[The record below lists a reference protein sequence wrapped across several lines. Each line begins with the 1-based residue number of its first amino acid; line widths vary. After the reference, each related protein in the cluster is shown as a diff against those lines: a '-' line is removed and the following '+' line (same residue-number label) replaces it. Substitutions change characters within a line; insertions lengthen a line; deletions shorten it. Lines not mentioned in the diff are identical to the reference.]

1 MHPKSSFRFIQ
12 GSDLPDRI
20 DPELAAEQ
28 AYVTAAYARL
38 EAMRAAAERVRTAY
52 ADVRAGGT
60 HQARLERDIAWD
72 VTQRR
77 LSDLD
82 IGESPLVFGRLDL
95 ERGVRW
101 YVGRL
106 AVEDEGHT
114 PLVVDWRAPVAEPF
128 YRATAVEPMSVVRR
142 RHLITRKGR
151 EVTGLDDEVFD
162 QIAVEDEGL
171 RVAGEGALLAALERN
186 RTGRMGDIVA
196 TIQHEQD
203 EAIRADVAGILIV
216 GGGPG
221 TGKTAVALH
230 RAAYLLYT
238 HRRRLAAQG
247 VLLIGPSP
255 VFLRY
260 IEQVLPSLGEQD
272 VQLSTISG
280 LKPRMRIVST
290 DPEPVAQL
298 KGDARMARVVQRA
311 VTDRERT
318 LARDLIILIDGLRVR
333 LSRSDTARV
342 IEGTRRRRV
351 THNENRLY
359 VARRLYDLLVARY
372 KNSAIR
378 AFRERSI
385 DSPASN
391 VTSIFDRDSALDA
404 TIAGTLAR
412 GEQVP
417 EGWEQELRS
426 RFRGRPEVKEALERM
441 WPVLSGA
448 ELVNDLF
455 GFRALVRSA
464 SGTILSDDEQEMLH
478 RRRDPDV
485 SRAPW
490 TEADLA
496 LVDEADSLLGPVE
509 AARPVA
515 RRRNGG
521 GDTYDTAE
529 RVINDL
535 GLRGFADAA
544 TLATRFGEPPNG
556 NGAAAEVSFEPRTF
570 GHVLVDEAQ
579 DLTAMQWRMLARRCP
594 SGSMTL
600 VGDPGQASKP
610 GAVASWDDVLSHLP
624 THNATR
630 FVSLSINYRTPAEVM
645 EVASRLLAVAA
656 PTVEPSRSV
665 RSTGEFPRFV
675 GVGRD
680 DVVAKTAEETRAAL
694 SKTGAVAVIAPPAL
708 HEAIVASLADV
719 GAVST
724 SADALDAPIA
734 VLDPTSAKGLEFDHV
749 IVVEPSMLVNADRA
763 GLRLLY
769 VTITRTTK
777 TLTVVHAD
785 ALPEGLTLRR
795 E

>member
-1 MHPKSSFRFIQ
+1 
-12 GSDLPDRI
+12 LPDRL

-280 LKPRMRIVST
+280 LKPRMRIVAT
-290 DPEPVAQL
+290 DPDPVAQL
-298 KGDARMARVVQRA
+298 KGDARMSRVIQRA

-318 LARDLIILIDGLRVR
+318 LARDLIVLIDGLRVR

-342 IEGTRRRRV
+342 IEGARRRRV

-372 KNSAIR
+372 KNAAIR

-385 DSPASN
+385 DAPADN

-426 RFRGRPEVKEALERM
+426 RFRTRPEVKEALERI
-441 WPVLSGA
+441 WPVLSGS

-464 SGTILSDDEQEMLH
+464 SGTILDEDEQEMLH

-485 SRAPW
+485 TRAPW

-496 LVDEADSLLGPVE
+496 LVDEADALLGPVE
-509 AARPVA
+509 AARPVL
-515 RRRNGG
+515 RRRSSG

-544 TLATRFGEPPNG
+544 TLATRFGEPAGNG
-556 NGAAAEVSFEPRTF
+556 NGAASEPSFEPRTF

-656 PTVEPSRSV
+656 PTVESSRSV

-675 GVGRD
+675 NAKRD
-680 DVVAKTAEETRAAL
+680 DLIATTAEETRAAL

-708 HEAIVASLADV
+708 HEALVASLADV

-777 TLTVVHAD
+777 TLTVVHAE
-785 ALPEGLTLRR
+785 ALPEGLTPHRD
-795 E
+795 

>member
-1 MHPKSSFRFIQ
+1 M
-12 GSDLPDRI
+12 PDRI
-20 DPELAAEQ
+20 DPEVAAEQ

-77 LSDLD
+77 LADLD

-95 ERGVRW
+95 ERSARW

-128 YRATAVEPMSVVRR
+128 YRATAVEPMGVVRR

-162 QIAVEDEGL
+162 QLAVEDEGL

-196 TIQHEQD
+196 TIQAEQD
-203 EAIRADVAGILIV
+203 EAIRADIAGVLVV

-238 HRRRLAAQG
+238 HRRRLASQG
-247 VLLIGPSP
+247 VLLVGPSP

-260 IEQVLPSLGEQD
+260 IEHVLPSLGEQD

-280 LKPRMRIVST
+280 LKPRMRVVGT
-290 DPEPVAQL
+290 DTDEAARL
-298 KGDARMARVVQRA
+298 KGDARMARVIERA
-311 VTDRERT
+311 VLDRERS
-318 LARDLIILIDGLRVR
+318 LARDLIVLIDGFRVR
-333 LSRSDTARV
+333 ISRSDTARI
-342 IEGTRRRRV
+342 IEAARRRRA
-351 THNENRLY
+351 THNENRPY

-372 KNSAIR
+372 KNAAIR
-378 AFRERSI
+378 AYRERTA
-385 DSPASN
+385 DSPAPN
-391 VTSIFDRDSALDA
+391 VTSIFDRDSALD
-404 TIAGTLAR
+404 TSIAGTLAR
-412 GEQVP
+412 GESTP
-417 EGWEQELRS
+417 EGWEQELRV
-426 RFRGRPEVKEALERM
+426 RFRSRPEVKEALERA

-448 ELVNDLF
+448 ELVNDLL

-464 SGTILSDDEQEMLH
+464 SGTLLDDDEQKCLH

-485 SRAPW
+485 TRAPW

-496 LVDEADSLLGPVE
+496 LVDEADALLGSVE
-509 AARPVA
+509 AARPSP
-515 RRRNGG
+515 RRRNGN
-521 GDTYDTAE
+521 GDTHDTAE

-544 TLATRFGEPPNG
+544 SIASRFGDANTNG
-556 NGAAAEVSFEPRTF
+556 NGSGHEPSFEPRTF

-610 GAVASWDDVLSHLP
+610 GAVASWDDVLAHLP

-645 EVASRLLAVAA
+645 DVAARLLAVAA
-656 PTVEPSRSV
+656 PAVEPSRSV
-665 RSTGEFPRFV
+665 RSTGEQPRFV
-675 GVGRD
+675 AAPND
-680 DVVAKTAEETRAAL
+680 ALVATTATETRAAL
-694 SKTGAVAVIAPPAL
+694 ARSGTVAVIAPPAL
-708 HEAIVASLADV
+708 HAPIVDSLVDV
-719 GAVST
+719 GAVAT
-724 SADALDAPIA
+724 IADALDAPVAI
-734 VLDPTSAKGLEFDHV
+734 LDPTSAKGLEFDHV

-769 VTITRTTK
+769 VTITRTTR

-785 ALPEGLTLRR
+785 ALPEGLAPHRD
-795 E
+795 

>member
-1 MHPKSSFRFIQ
+1 
-12 GSDLPDRI
+12 LPDRI
-20 DPELAAEQ
+20 DPELGAEQ

-77 LSDLD
+77 LADLD

-95 ERGVRW
+95 EGGVRW

-151 EVTGLDDEVFD
+151 EVTALDDEVFD
-162 QIAVEDEGL
+162 QNAVENEGL
-171 RVAGEGALLAALERN
+171 RIAGEGALLAALERN

-196 TIQHEQD
+196 TIQAEQD
-203 EAIRADVAGILIV
+203 EAIRADIAGVLVV

-238 HRRRLAAQG
+238 HRRRLASQG
-247 VLLIGPSP
+247 VLLVGPSP

-260 IEQVLPSLGEQD
+260 IEHVLPSLGEQD

-280 LKPRMRIVST
+280 LKPRLRVVAT
-290 DPEPVAQL
+290 DTREVAEL
-298 KGDARMARVVQRA
+298 KGDARMARVVERA
-311 VTDRERT
+311 VADRERP
-318 LARDLIILIDGLRVR
+318 LARELVLLIDGLRVR
-333 LSRSDTARV
+333 LSRADTARV
-342 IEGTRRRRV
+342 VESAHRRRA
-351 THNENRLY
+351 THNESRPY

-372 KNSAIR
+372 KNAAIR
-378 AFRERSI
+378 MYRERSLNA
-385 DSPASN
+385 PASN
-391 VTSIFDRDSALDA
+391 VTSMFDRDSSFDTA
-404 TIAGTLAR
+404 IAGTLAR
-412 GEQVP
+412 GESTP
-417 EGWEQELRS
+417 EGWEQELRA
-426 RFRGRPEVKEALERM
+426 RFRGRPEVKEALERI

-448 ELVNDLF
+448 ELINDLF

-464 SGTILSDDEQEMLH
+464 SNGALTDAEQEMLH
-478 RRRDPDV
+478 RRRDSDV
-485 SRAPW
+485 ARAPW

-496 LVDEADSLLGPVE
+496 LVDEADALLGPVE
-509 AARPVA
+509 AARPVP
-515 RRRNGG
+515 RRRNGNG
-521 GDTYDTAE
+521 ETYDTAE

-544 TLATRFGEPPNG
+544 TIASRFGETSANG
-556 NGAAAEVSFEPRTF
+556 NGHEPSFEPRTF

-610 GAVASWDDVLSHLP
+610 GAVATWDDVLANLP

-630 FVSLSINYRTPAEVM
+630 FVTLSINYRTPAEVM
-645 EVASRLLAVAA
+645 DVASRLLAVAA
-656 PTVEPSRSV
+656 PAIEPSQSV
-665 RSTGEFPRFV
+665 RSTGEHPRFV
-675 GVGRD
+675 ASPRD
-680 DVVAKTAEETRAAL
+680 DLVGTTAAEACAAL
-694 SKTGAVAVIAPPAL
+694 ERTGAVAVIAPPAM
-708 HEAIVASLADV
+708 HESLVATLADA
-719 GAVST
+719 GAVAT

-749 IVVEPSMLVNADRA
+749 IVVEPSMLVSPDRA

-785 ALPEGLTLRR
+785 ALPEGLTPRR
-795 E
+795 D

>member
-1 MHPKSSFRFIQ
+1 M
-12 GSDLPDRI
+12 PDRL

-280 LKPRMRIVST
+280 LKPRMRIVAT
-290 DPEPVAQL
+290 DPDPVAQL
-298 KGDARMARVVQRA
+298 KGDARMSRVIQRA

-318 LARDLIILIDGLRVR
+318 LARDLIVLIDGLRVR

-342 IEGTRRRRV
+342 IEGARRRRV

-372 KNSAIR
+372 KNAAIR

-385 DSPASN
+385 DAPADN

-426 RFRGRPEVKEALERM
+426 RFRTRPEVKEALERI
-441 WPVLSGA
+441 WPVLSGS

-464 SGTILSDDEQEMLH
+464 SGTILDEDEQEMLH

-485 SRAPW
+485 TRAPW

-496 LVDEADSLLGPVE
+496 LVDEADALLGPVE
-509 AARPVA
+509 AARPVL
-515 RRRNGG
+515 RRRSSG

-544 TLATRFGEPPNG
+544 TLATRFGEPAGNG
-556 NGAAAEVSFEPRTF
+556 NGAASEPSFEPRTF

-656 PTVEPSRSV
+656 PTVESSRSV

-675 GVGRD
+675 NAKRD
-680 DVVAKTAEETRAAL
+680 DLIATTAEETRAAL

-708 HEAIVASLADV
+708 HEALVASLADV

-777 TLTVVHAD
+777 TLTVVHAE
-785 ALPEGLTLRR
+785 ALPEGLTPHRD
-795 E
+795 

>member
-1 MHPKSSFRFIQ
+1 M
-12 GSDLPDRI
+12 PDRI

-28 AYVTAAYARL
+28 TYVTAAYARL

-77 LSDLD
+77 LADLD

-106 AVEDEGHT
+106 AVEDEGHN

-162 QIAVEDEGL
+162 QLAVEDEGL
-171 RVAGEGALLAALERN
+171 GVAGEGALLAALERN

-196 TIQHEQD
+196 TIQAEQD
-203 EAIRADVAGILIV
+203 EAIRADVHGVLVV

-238 HRRRLAAQG
+238 HRRRLANQG
-247 VLLIGPSP
+247 VLLVGPSP

-280 LKPRMRIVST
+280 LKPRMRVVAT
-290 DPEPVAQL
+290 DLRDVAAL
-298 KGDARMARVVQRA
+298 KGDARMARVIQRA
-311 VTDRERT
+311 VTDRERP
-318 LARDLIILIDGLRVR
+318 LARDLIVLIDGLRVR
-333 LSRSDTARV
+333 LSRADTARV
-342 IEGTRRRRV
+342 IEGTRRRRN
-351 THNENRLY
+351 THNENRQY

-372 KNSAIR
+372 KNAAIR
-378 AFRERSI
+378 AYRERGI
-385 DSPASN
+385 DAPADN

-404 TIAGTLAR
+404 TIASTLAR
-412 GEQVP
+412 GEPTP
-417 EGWEQELRS
+417 EGWEQELRA
-426 RFRGRPEVKEALERM
+426 RFRTRPEVKEALERM

-464 SGTILSDDEQEMLH
+464 SGSILNENEQELLH

-485 SRAPW
+485 TRVPW

-496 LVDEADSLLGPVE
+496 LVDEADGLLGPVE
-509 AARPVA
+509 SARPA
-515 RRRNGG
+515 PRRRNGG
-521 GDTYDTAE
+521 GGDAFDTAE
-529 RVINDL
+529 RVLDDL
-535 GLRGFADAA
+535 GLRGYADAA
-544 TLATRFGEPPNG
+544 TLANRFGEPSANG
-556 NGAAAEVSFEPRTF
+556 NGHEAAVEPRTF

-665 RSTGEFPRFV
+665 RSTGEYPRFV
-675 GVGRD
+675 TASRD
-680 DVVAKTAEETRAAL
+680 DLVATTSAQTRAAL
-694 SKTGAVAVIAPPAL
+694 DRTGAVAVIAPPAL

-724 SADALDAPIA
+724 SANALDAPIA

-749 IVVEPSMLVNADRA
+749 IVVEPSELVSADRA

-777 TLTVVHAD
+777 TLTVVHAE
-785 ALPEGLTLRR
+785 ALPEGLTSRR
-795 E
+795 D

>member
-1 MHPKSSFRFIQ
+1 
-12 GSDLPDRI
+12 LPDRI

-28 AYVTAAYARL
+28 TYVTAAYARL

-77 LSDLD
+77 LADLD

-106 AVEDEGHT
+106 AVEDEDHT

-128 YRATAVEPMSVVRR
+128 YRATAVEPMAVVRR

-162 QIAVEDEGL
+162 QLAVEDEGL
-171 RVAGEGALLAALERN
+171 GIAGEGALLAALERN

-196 TIQHEQD
+196 TIQAEQD
-203 EAIRADVAGILIV
+203 EAIRADVHGVLVV

-238 HRRRLAAQG
+238 HRRRLANQG

-280 LKPRMRIVST
+280 LKPRMRV
-290 DPEPVAQL
+290 VAAEARATAEL
-298 KGDARMARVVQRA
+298 KGDARMARVIQRA
-311 VTDRERT
+311 VSDRERP
-318 LARDLIILIDGLRVR
+318 LARDLIVLIDGLRVR

-342 IEGTRRRRV
+342 IEGTRRRRNP
-351 THNENRLY
+351 HNENRQY

-372 KNSAIR
+372 KNAAIR
-378 AFRERSI
+378 AYRERSM
-385 DSPASN
+385 DAPADN

-404 TIAGTLAR
+404 TIASTLAR
-412 GEQVP
+412 GEPTP
-417 EGWEQELRS
+417 EGWEQELRV
-426 RFRGRPEVKEALERM
+426 RFRTRPEVKEALERM

-464 SGTILSDDEQEMLH
+464 SGSILTEEEQAALH

-485 SRAPW
+485 TRAPW

-496 LVDEADSLLGPVE
+496 LVDEADALLGPVE
-509 AARPVA
+509 AARPTP
-515 RRRNGG
+515 RRRAGAG
-521 GDTYDTAE
+521 GDAFDTAE
-529 RVINDL
+529 RVLDDL
-535 GLRGFADAA
+535 GLRGYADAA
-544 TLATRFGEPPNG
+544 TLANRFGEPSGNG
-556 NGAAAEVSFEPRTF
+556 NGYESAVEPRTF

-630 FVSLSINYRTPAEVM
+630 YVSLSINYRTPAEVM

-665 RSTGEFPRFV
+665 RSTGEYPRFIAA
-675 GVGRD
+675 GHD
-680 DVVAKTAEETRAAL
+680 DLVATTSAQTRAAL
-694 SKTGAVAVIAPPAL
+694 ARTGAVAVIAPPAL
-708 HEAIVASLADV
+708 HAAIVESLADL

-749 IVVEPSMLVNADRA
+749 IVVEPSELVSADRA

-777 TLTVVHAD
+777 TLVVVHAE
-785 ALPEGLTLRR
+785 ALPEGLAPRR
-795 E
+795 D

>member
-1 MHPKSSFRFIQ
+1 
-12 GSDLPDRI
+12 LPDRI

-95 ERGVRW
+95 ERGIRW

-106 AVEDEGHT
+106 AVEDESHT

-128 YRATAVEPMSVVRR
+128 YRATAVEPMAVVRR

-162 QIAVEDEGL
+162 QLAVEDEGL

-203 EAIRADVAGILIV
+203 EAIRADVAGILVV

-280 LKPRMRIVST
+280 LKPRMRIVAT
-290 DPEPVAQL
+290 EPEPVAEL
-298 KGDARMARVVQRA
+298 KGDARMARVIQRA

-318 LARDLIILIDGLRVR
+318 LARDLVVLIDGLRVR

-342 IEGTRRRRV
+342 IEGARRRRV

-372 KNSAIR
+372 KNAAIR

-385 DSPASN
+385 DAPADN

-426 RFRGRPEVKEALERM
+426 RFRSRPEVKEALERI
-441 WPVLSGA
+441 WPVLSGS

-464 SGTILSDDEQEMLH
+464 SGTILTEDEQEMLH

-485 SRAPW
+485 TRAPW

-509 AARPVA
+509 AARPVV
-515 RRRNGG
+515 RRRASG

-544 TLATRFGEPPNG
+544 TLATRFGEPSANG
-556 NGAAAEVSFEPRTF
+556 NGAASEPSFEPRTF

-665 RSTGEFPRFV
+665 RSTGEFPRFISAD
-675 GVGRD
+675 RD
-680 DVVAKTAEETRAAL
+680 DLVATTAEETRAAL

-708 HEAIVASLADV
+708 HEAIVASLGDV

-749 IVVEPSMLVNADRA
+749 IVVEPSQLVNADRA

-777 TLTVVHAD
+777 TLTVVHAE
-785 ALPEGLTLRR
+785 ALPEGLTPNR

>member
-1 MHPKSSFRFIQ
+1 M
-12 GSDLPDRI
+12 PDHA

-77 LSDLD
+77 LADLE

-128 YRATAVEPMSVVRR
+128 YRATAVEPMAVVRR

-162 QIAVEDEGL
+162 QEAVEDEGL
-171 RVAGEGALLAALERN
+171 GVAGEGALLAALERN

-196 TIQHEQD
+196 TIQAEQD
-203 EAIRADVAGILIV
+203 EAIRADVHGVLVV

-238 HRRRLAAQG
+238 HRRRLANQG

-280 LKPRMRIVST
+280 LKPRIRVVAT
-290 DPEPVAQL
+290 DTRPTAAL
-298 KGDARMARVVQRA
+298 KGGARMARVIQKA
-311 VTDRERT
+311 VTDRERP
-318 LARDLIILIDGLRVR
+318 LARDLIVLIDGLRVR

-342 IEGTRRRRV
+342 IEGTRRRRN
-351 THNENRLY
+351 THNENRQY

-372 KNSAIR
+372 KNAAIR
-378 AFRERSI
+378 AYRERGI
-385 DSPASN
+385 DSRSDN
-391 VTSIFDRDSALDA
+391 VTSIFDRDSAVDA
-404 TIAGTLAR
+404 SIASTLAR
-412 GEQVP
+412 GEPTP
-417 EGWEQELRS
+417 EGWEQEMRV
-426 RFRGRPEVKEALERM
+426 RFRGRPEVKEALERI

-464 SGTILSDDEQEMLH
+464 SGTLLSDDEQELLH
-478 RRRDPDV
+478 RRRDADFT
-485 SRAPW
+485 RAPW

-521 GDTYDTAE
+521 GDTFDTAE
-529 RVINDL
+529 RVIDDL
-535 GLRGFADAA
+535 GLRGYADAA
-544 TLATRFGEPPNG
+544 TLATRFGDGAANNG
-556 NGAAAEVSFEPRTF
+556 NGHEVSFEPRTF

-630 FVSLSINYRTPAEVM
+630 HVSLSINYRTPAEVM

-665 RSTGEFPRFV
+665 RSTGEYPRFIDA
-675 GVGRD
+675 GVD
-680 DVVAKTAEETRAAL
+680 DLVAITNEQARAAL
-694 SKTGAVAVIAPPAL
+694 GRTGAVAVIAPPAL
-708 HEAIVASLADV
+708 HDAIVASLADV
-719 GAVST
+719 GAVAT

-749 IVVEPSMLVNADRA
+749 IVVEPAQLVQADQA

-777 TLTVVHAD
+777 TLTVVHAE
-785 ALPEGLTLRR
+785 ALPEGLTPRLD
-795 E
+795 

>member
-1 MHPKSSFRFIQ
+1 M
-12 GSDLPDRI
+12 PDRI
-20 DPELAAEQ
+20 DPEVAAEQ

-38 EAMRAAAERVRTAY
+38 ESMRAAAERVRTAY

-77 LSDLD
+77 LADLD
-82 IGESPLVFGRLDL
+82 IGESPLIFGRLDL
-95 ERGVRW
+95 ERAVRW

-106 AVEDEGHT
+106 AVEDESHT

-128 YRATAVEPMSVVRR
+128 YRATAVSPMSVVRR
-142 RHLITRKGR
+142 RHIITRKGR
-151 EVTGLDDEVFD
+151 EVVDVDDEVFD

-196 TIQHEQD
+196 TIQAEQD
-203 EAIRADVAGILIV
+203 EAIRADMHGVLVVA
-216 GGGPG
+216 GGPG

-238 HRRRLAAQG
+238 HRRRLASQG
-247 VLLIGPSP
+247 VLLVGPSP

-260 IEQVLPSLGEQD
+260 IEHVLPSLGEQD
-272 VQLSTISG
+272 VQLTTISG
-280 LKPRMRIVST
+280 LKPRMRVVGT
-290 DPEPVAQL
+290 DSVAAAAL
-298 KGDARMARVVQRA
+298 KGDARMATVIRRA
-311 VTDRERT
+311 VSDRERP

-333 LSRSDTARV
+333 VSRGDTARV
-342 IEGTRRRRV
+342 VEGTHRRRA
-351 THNENRLY
+351 THNENRPY
-359 VARRLYDLLVARY
+359 VARRLSDLLVARY
-372 KNSAIR
+372 KQAAVR
-378 AFRERSI
+378 AYRERTT
-385 DSPASN
+385 DAPADN
-391 VTSIFDRDSALDA
+391 VTSIFDRDSALDVSVA
-404 TIAGTLAR
+404 STLAR
-412 GEQVP
+412 GEPTP

-426 RFRGRPEVKEALERM
+426 RFRSRPEVKEALERM
-441 WPVLSGA
+441 WPVLTGA

-464 SGTILSDDEQEMLH
+464 AGDRLSEDEQELLH

-485 SRAPW
+485 TRAPW

-496 LVDEADSLLGPVE
+496 LVDEADALLGPVE
-509 AARPVA
+509 AARPAA

-521 GDTYDTAE
+521 GDTLDTAQ

-544 TLATRFGEPPNG
+544 TLASRFGEPVSNG
-556 NGAAAEVSFEPRTF
+556 HEPSVEPRTF

-610 GAVASWDDVLSHLP
+610 GAVASWDDVLSHVP

-630 FVSLSINYRTPAEVM
+630 FVNLTINYRTPAEVM

-665 RSTGEFPRFV
+665 RSTGEYPRFV
-675 GVGRD
+675 PVTRD
-680 DVVAKTAEETRAAL
+680 DLVAVATAETRAAL
-694 SKTGAVAVIAPPAL
+694 AKSGAVAVIAPTSLHATMVEAL
-708 HEAIVASLADV
+708 SDV

-734 VLDPTSAKGLEFDHV
+734 VLDSTSAKGLEFDHV
-749 IVVEPSMLVNADRA
+749 IVVEPASLVNADRA

-777 TLTVVHAD
+777 TLTVVHAE
-785 ALPEGLTLRR
+785 ALPEGLAPRR
-795 E
+795 D

>member
-1 MHPKSSFRFIQ
+1 
-12 GSDLPDRI
+12 LPDRI
-20 DPELAAEQ
+20 DPEVAAEQ

-95 ERGVRW
+95 EGSVRW

-106 AVEDEGHT
+106 AVEDEDHT

-128 YRATAVEPMSVVRR
+128 YRATAIAPMAVVRR

-151 EVTGLDDEVFD
+151 DVIGLDDEVFD
-162 QIAVEDEGL
+162 QLAVEDEGL

-196 TIQHEQD
+196 TIQSEQD
-203 EAIRADVAGILIV
+203 EAIRADVHGVLVVA
-216 GGGPG
+216 GGPG

-238 HRRRLAAQG
+238 HRRRLANQG
-247 VLLIGPSP
+247 VLLVGPSP

-260 IEQVLPSLGEQD
+260 IEHVLPSLGEQD
-272 VQLSTISG
+272 VQLTTISG
-280 LKPRMRIVST
+280 LKPRLRVSAT
-290 DPEPVAQL
+290 DLRQVAEL
-298 KGDARMARVVQRA
+298 KGDARMARVIQHA
-311 VTDRERT
+311 VADRERP
-318 LARDLIILIDGLRVR
+318 LARDLIVLIDGLRVR

-342 IEGTRRRRV
+342 IEGTRRRRA
-351 THNENRLY
+351 THNENRQY

-372 KNSAIR
+372 KNAAIR
-378 AFRERSI
+378 AYRERSI
-385 DSPASN
+385 DAPADN

-404 TIAGTLAR
+404 TIASTLAR
-412 GEQVP
+412 GEPTP
-417 EGWEQELRS
+417 EGWEQELRA
-426 RFRGRPEVKEALERM
+426 RFRTRPEVKEALERM

-464 SGTILSDDEQEMLH
+464 SKSVLNDDEHELLH

-485 SRAPW
+485 LRAPW

-496 LVDEADSLLGPVE
+496 LVDEADALLGPVE
-509 AARPVA
+509 AARPVT
-515 RRRNGG
+515 RRRYSS

-529 RVINDL
+529 RVLDDL
-535 GLRGFADAA
+535 GLRGYADAA
-544 TLATRFGEPPNG
+544 TLASRFGESSG
-556 NGAAAEVSFEPRTF
+556 NGHASEPAVEPRTF

-630 FVSLSINYRTPAEVM
+630 YVSLSINYRTPAEVM
-645 EVASRLLAVAA
+645 DVASRLLAVAA

-665 RSTGEFPRFV
+665 RSTGEYPRYV
-675 GVGRD
+675 AVTSDDLVATAAAQTRD
-680 DVVAKTAEETRAAL
+680 AL
-694 SKTGAVAVIAPPAL
+694 SRTGAVAVIAPPAL
-708 HEAIVASLADV
+708 HAALVESLADV
-719 GAVST
+719 GAVAT

-749 IVVEPSMLVNADRA
+749 IVVEPSALVNPDRA

-777 TLTVVHAD
+777 TLTIVHAE
-785 ALPEGLTLRR
+785 ALPEGLAPHRA
-795 E
+795 